1 MRFLLFLLICSAMA
15 QEMKAP
21 DARLERARARL
32 QAIADRLQRYVCI
45 ETVNR
50 SYYLPAL
57 GSQQFPA
64 ANEGL
69 ASGRTELL
77 TGVDWETRELEF
89 TDRLRLEVSLSQD
102 RELHSWPGA
111 TRFDVRDVDQLI
123 RDGPVSTGSFGAHLA
138 TTFGSSAV
146 DFQYHGQARVGGRE
160 ALEYRYRVPGEA
172 SKFGLRVAGT
182 WIRLSYEGTIW
193 VDPQTLDLYQ
203 LEVHP
208 TDLPPSAEIN
218 RLAIAVD
225 YESVRTADGSVLLPH
240 RSRLEILHQDG
251 RATRNDITFNGCREY
266 QAESELV
273 FDGEAPRTETG
284 APRLNLSPERLPL
297 GLSVT
302 VALESAIQTETAAAG
317 DPISARVVNPVRRP
331 HSNEIVIPAGAMVR
345 GRLRRVEH
353 HVNPKSYFV
362 IGMSFNRL
370 EVDGSVAPFG
380 AHYEGATDLAKSLG
394 ANLHPGAPG
403 MAYWNVGT
411 FLFGTDKP
419 NFILPA
425 GFRSDWF
432 TLNTAGR

>member
-1 MRFLLFLLICSAMA
+1 MRFILFLLICSAMA
-15 QEMKAP
+15 QEAKAP

-50 SYYLPAL
+50 SYYLPVL
-57 GSQQFPA
+57 GNQQFPA
-64 ANEGL
+64 ASEGL
-69 ASGRTELL
+69 APDRTELL
-77 TGVDWETRELEF
+77 TDVDWETRELEF

-111 TRFDVRDVDQLI
+111 TRFDVRDVNQLI

-146 DFQYHGQARVGGRE
+146 DFQYHGQARVGGRK
-160 ALEYRYRVPGEA
+160 ALEYRYRVPREA
-172 SKFGLRVAGT
+172 SRFGLRVAGT
-182 WIRLSYEGTIW
+182 WIRLPYEGTIR

-203 LEVHP
+203 LEAHP
-208 TDLPPSAEIN
+208 TELPPGSEIN

-240 RSRLEILHQDG
+240 RSRVEILHQDG
-251 RATRNDITFNGCREY
+251 RATRNGITFSGCREY

-273 FDGEAPRTETG
+273 FDNEAPRTDTG

-353 HVNPKSYFV
+353 HIHPRPYFV

-370 EVDGSVAPFG
+370 EVDGSTAPFG
-380 AHYEGATDLAKSLG
+380 AHYEGATGLAKSLG
-394 ANLHPGAPG
+394 ANLRPRGSG

-411 FLFGTDKP
+411 FLFATDKP